1 MVIVRDVDAIVSA
14 PVAVVTGRVMGWD
27 EYTPYVFDV
36 VGVTSIGRDTVVVDA
51 CAVAKM
57 IPVPIGPDNAP

>member
-14 PVAVVTGRVMGWD
+14 PVAVVTGRVMGWV
-27 EYTPYVFDV
+27 ENTPYVFAV

-51 CAVAKM
+51 
-57 IPVPIGPDNAP
+57 